1 VIAFKLCMKY
11 FIHLQFNCIIRILM
25 KKWHLGA
32 ILSIAL
38 IITLGASAEYTS
50 NKGSKLDEGF
60 KNLKVLP
67 KNISDKSLDSTMSAW
82 SISLGVHCNFCHAR
96 KADTTQ
102 RGLDFP
108 SDKKEEKEAA
118 RNMYKMTAYLN
129 VNYFNWNNSTRPD
142 TIHYVVCYT
151 CHRGT
156 HEPDAKVFLSR
167 IDSIEQIFRKNRPH
181 KQ

>member
-1 VIAFKLCMKY
+1 L
-11 FIHLQFNCIIRILM
+11 HFNRIILYCM

-32 ILSIAL
+32 ILAIAL
-38 IITLGASAEYTS
+38 IVTLGASADYTTA
-50 NKGSKLDEGF
+50 SKLKPIEGF

-67 KNISDKSLDSTMSAW
+67 QNISDDALDSTMSSW

-96 KADTTQ
+96 KSDTTK

-129 VNYFNWNNSTRPD
+129 ANYFNWNNSTRPD
-142 TIHYVVCYT
+142 TIHFVVCYT

-156 HEPDAKVFLSR
+156 HEPDAKFFLSR
-167 IDSIEQIFRKNRPH
+167 IDSIEKAFRKNRPAR
-181 KQ
+181 